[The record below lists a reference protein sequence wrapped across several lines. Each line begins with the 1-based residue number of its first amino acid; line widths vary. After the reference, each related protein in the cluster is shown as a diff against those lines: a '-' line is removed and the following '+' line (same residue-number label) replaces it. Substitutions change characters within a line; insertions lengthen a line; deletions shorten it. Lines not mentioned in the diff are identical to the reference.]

1 MFELKTPIATGKHPL
16 LLQVIQSL
24 FLRRLSVSKFKEL
37 QFADIV
43 LSAIPLFP
51 EDESDWF
58 EFQSKKEK
66 P

>member
-1 MFELKTPIATGKHPL
+1 MIYK
-16 LLQVIQSL
+16 QSL
-24 FLRRLSVSKFKEL
+24 FLGRLGVSKFKEL

-43 LSAIPLFP
+43 SSAIPLFP